1 MGTAAQE
8 TGVDAMTKEASLLGT
23 DRELLEAA
31 AKAAGIDWADG
42 HESTGLRDQNGK
54 VWNPLTDDGDALRLA
69 VKLRLNLSL
78 DRTGI
83 KVFHDDKPCIKAGGW
98 ESRADENE
106 VVRRA
111 IVRAAVEI
119 GRSMK

>member
-1 MGTAAQE
+1 M
-8 TGVDAMTKEASLLGT
+8 T

-69 VKLRLNLSL
+69 VKLEMTIDTDYN
-78 DRTGI
+78 GG
-83 KVFHDDKPCIKAGGW
+83 VVAGNINIGF
-98 ESRADENE
+98 DEPE
-106 VVRRA
+106 YGYQEGMGKKDLYAATRRA
-111 IVRAAVEI
+111 IVQTAAKV
-119 GRSMK
+119 GRKMK